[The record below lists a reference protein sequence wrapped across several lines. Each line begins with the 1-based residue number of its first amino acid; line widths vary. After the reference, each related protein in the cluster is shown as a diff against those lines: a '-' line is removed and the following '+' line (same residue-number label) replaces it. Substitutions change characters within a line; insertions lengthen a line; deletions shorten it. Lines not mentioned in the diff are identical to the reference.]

1 MFTSGLDDLIIG
13 ESFGEDIEETCDS
26 MHSEITSPD
35 DGSGVKGNGAG
46 KDIENES
53 FIWYECDIDEAN
65 VIDGDPFDFITE
77 AMYQN
82 VINANNISL
91 AVLADNYKYLK
102 ENGVA
107 MIEDKQ
113 AKTQNNEKKKFSIQK
128 FFKAARD
135 KVMKFFTTVL
145 QKMQELQARFLTLF
159 KKGREAAKKNMGK
172 LNTQVP
178 GYSCKDVSTWAIDLI
193 ERIRDN
199 DSDATGSAE
208 FPKKDAKQPASFD
221 AEMNVLRTY
230 GEDIKLVKTL
240 SNQTKKYLDVQ
251 ERYIM
256 NNINKSN
263 KSDAD
268 KERISKDMADWG
280 NYSKRVNA
288 VISVSKNAVSLI
300 MARVNAS
307 AKAISGAIK
316 YKEPKEN
323 DNKEEKKTA
332 TSEAVSFLDALDII

>member
-1 MFTSGLDDLIIG
+1 MFTSELDKLIIG
-13 ESFGEDIEETCDS
+13 ESFNDDIEEACDS
-26 MHSEITSPD
+26 AHSEITSPD

-91 AVLADNYKYLK
+91 ALLADDYKYLK

-113 AKTQNNEKKKFSIQK
+113 AKTQNNEKKKISIQK

-135 KVMKFFTTVL
+135 KIMKFFTTVL

-178 GYSCKDVSTWAIDLI
+178 GYSCKEVSAWAIDLM

-199 DSDATGSAE
+199 DSSATGTAE
-208 FPKKDAKQPASFD
+208 FPKKDEKQLASFD
-221 AEMNVLRTY
+221 AEMTVLRTY
-230 GEDIKLVKTL
+230 GEDIRYVKSL
-240 SNQTKKYLDVQ
+240 SNQTKKYLDSQ
-251 ERYIM
+251 ERYFM

-268 KERISKDMADWG
+268 KEATRKDIADWG
-280 NYSKRVNA
+280 EYSKRVNA
-288 VISVSKNAVSLI
+288 VIGVSKTAVSLI
-300 MARVNAS
+300 MARVNGA

-316 YKEPKEN
+316 YKEPKE
-323 DNKEEKKTA
+323 EKKTA
-332 TSEAVSFLDALDII
+332 TGESASFLDALEII

>member
-1 MFTSGLDDLIIG
+1 MFTSELDKLIIG
-13 ESFGEDIEETCDS
+13 ESFNDDIEEACDS
-26 MHSEITSPD
+26 AHSEITSPD

-91 AVLADNYKYLK
+91 ALLADDYKYLK

-113 AKTQNNEKKKFSIQK
+113 AKTQNNEKKKISIQK

-135 KVMKFFTTVL
+135 KIMKFFTTVL

-178 GYSCKDVSTWAIDLI
+178 GYSCKEVSAWAIDLM

-199 DSDATGSAE
+199 DSSATGTAE
-208 FPKKDAKQPASFD
+208 FPKKDEKQPASFD
-221 AEMNVLRTY
+221 AEMTVLRTY
-230 GEDIKLVKTL
+230 GEDIRYVKSL
-240 SNQTKKYLDVQ
+240 SNQTKKYLDSQ
-251 ERYIM
+251 ERYFM

-268 KERISKDMADWG
+268 KEATRKDIADWG
-280 NYSKRVNA
+280 EYSKRVNA
-288 VISVSKNAVSLI
+288 VIGVSKTAVSLI
-300 MARVNAS
+300 MARVNGA

-316 YKEPKEN
+316 YKEPKE
-323 DNKEEKKTA
+323 EKKTA
-332 TSEAVSFLDALDII
+332 TGESASFLDALEII

>member
-1 MFTSGLDDLIIG
+1 MFTSELDKLIIG
-13 ESFGEDIEETCDS
+13 ESFNDDIEEACDS
-26 MHSEITSPD
+26 AHSEITSPD

-91 AVLADNYKYLK
+91 ALLADDYKYLK

-113 AKTQNNEKKKFSIQK
+113 AKTQNNEKKKISIQK

-172 LNTQVP
+172 LNAQVP
-178 GYSCKDVSTWAIDLI
+178 GYSCKDVSAWTIDLI
-193 ERIRDN
+193 ERIISN
-199 DSDATGSAE
+199 DSSATGTAE
-208 FPKKDAKQPASFD
+208 FPKKDEKQPASFD
-221 AEMNVLRTY
+221 AEMTVLRTY
-230 GEDIKLVKTL
+230 GEDIRLVKNL
-240 SNQTKKYLDVQ
+240 SNQTKKYLDTQ
-251 ERYIM
+251 ERYFM

-268 KERISKDMADWG
+268 KEDTRKDIADWG
-280 NYSKRVNA
+280 EYPKRVNA
-288 VISVSKNAVSLI
+288 VIGVSKTAVSLI
-300 MARVNAS
+300 MARVNAA

-316 YKEPKEN
+316 YKEPKE
-323 DNKEEKKTA
+323 DTTKEEKKTA
-332 TSEAVSFLDALDII
+332 TGESTSFLDALEII